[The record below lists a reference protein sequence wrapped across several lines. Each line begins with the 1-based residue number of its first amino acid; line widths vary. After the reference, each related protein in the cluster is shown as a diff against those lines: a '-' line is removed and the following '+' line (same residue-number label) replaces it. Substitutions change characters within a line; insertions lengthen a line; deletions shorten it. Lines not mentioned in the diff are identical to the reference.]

1 MIILGLDPG
10 SRVTGYSVLIQRGS
24 EYSTLD
30 CGVLRLT
37 DTDDHGERL
46 QMIYAR
52 ISELVK
58 RFKPAECAV
67 ETPVYGKDPLA
78 MLKLGRAQAACMLAV
93 INTGL
98 PITEYY
104 PKAVKK
110 AITGRGNASKDQVA
124 YMLHKLIDVQQ
135 ESLPN
140 DATDALAVAWCH
152 AMRRKNELIT
162 GKPRKHQNSKG
173 NSWSD
178 FVKQNPE
185 RIRD

>member
-10 SRVTGYSVLIQRGS
+10 SRVTGYSVLLQRGS
-24 EYSTLD
+24 GFTTLD

-37 DTDDHGERL
+37 GTDDHGERL
-46 QMIYAR
+46 RMIYAR
-52 ISELVK
+52 VTELVGLY
-58 RFKPAECAV
+58 KPVECAV

-93 INTGL
+93 INSGL

-110 AITGRGNASKDQVA
+110 AITGRGNASKDQMS
-124 YMLHKLIDVQQ
+124 YMLYKLIDVQQ
-135 ESLPN
+135 KSLPN

-152 AMRRKNELIT
+152 AMRRKNELVT
-162 GKPRKHQNSKG
+162 GKPGKHQNSKG

-185 RIRD
+185 RVRD

>member
-10 SRVTGYSVLIQRGS
+10 SRVTGFSVLYQQGS
-24 EYSTLD
+24 GFRTLD
-30 CGVLRLT
+30 CGVIRLT
-37 DTDDHGERL
+37 SRDDHSERL
-46 QMIYAR
+46 KLIYSSV
-52 ISELVK
+52 SELILK
-58 RFKPAECAV
+58 YKPEECAV

-93 INTGL
+93 INAGL
-98 PITEYY
+98 PVTEYY

-110 AITGRGNASKDQVA
+110 AITGRGNASKEQVA
-124 YMLHKLIDVQQ
+124 YMLHKLIHVVQ
-135 ESLPN
+135 ESLPD

-162 GKPRKHQNSKG
+162 GTPKKHQNRKG

-178 FVKQNPE
+178 FIRHNPE
-185 RIRD
+185 RVRD